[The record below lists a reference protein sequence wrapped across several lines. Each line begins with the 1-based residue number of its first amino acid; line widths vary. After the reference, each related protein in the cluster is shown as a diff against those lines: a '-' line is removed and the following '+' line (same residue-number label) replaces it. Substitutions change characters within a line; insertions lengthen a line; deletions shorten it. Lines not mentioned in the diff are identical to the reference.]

1 MPSPPRPLRHSPP
14 RKPLH
19 ERSDSSTNERASPTL
34 RIIGDPQATVYSST
48 PFPTHPSH
56 ILSPKSTRPSG
67 AVLEE
72 VGVSDQHNLTLYPEH
87 GSENSPAKDTR
98 TTAFK
103 GKEKDS
109 SEHANSGSSL
119 PPWPFK
125 SSRHLSPTLDVLPNK
140 EQDFDANDG
149 SFTID
154 KGFDEDHPEEIV
166 QLPSVGSGPDA
177 LGWHSFTQNQTSQ
190 QQPVVPKSS
199 DASLSSAESSGTVIR
214 TKQGDRPNRA
224 SYSFFPSPSHQEDP
238 RPNSSSDSPSTPVSP
253 SLRNTQIEFSPVS
266 PVSQEP
272 STSSAIPP
280 TTSHRAVSLPR
291 PDVQENLDV
300 QYPIVQPPTAS
311 ASWAESSKPAT
322 AQPPPRNPN
331 RSQWWKPHL
340 STVESVGMTDRSSGS
355 QYLAG
360 SARVSRESTGAPNSR
375 SETPPL
381 PAFPRSAYP
390 LRRDITTSTIR
401 VVNEQDDHVGSTLA
415 PVPGSR
421 SSTRF
426 SIFSGSSRG
435 ENRRSGLQQT
445 MRPSSKGSFFRDS
458 IPAWARYVFSTS

>member
-19 ERSDSSTNERASPTL
+19 DRSDSSTNERPSPTL
-34 RIIGDPQATVYSST
+34 RIIGDPHATIYSST

-67 AVLEE
+67 AVLKE
-72 VGVSDQHNLTLYPEH
+72 VGVSDQEH
-87 GSENSPAKDTR
+87 VSENIPAEYTP
-98 TTAFK
+98 TTAVK
-103 GKEKDS
+103 VKETGDS
-109 SEHANSGSSL
+109 EDMYSGSG
-119 PPWPFK
+119 PTQWQVRN
-125 SSRHLSPTLDVLPNK
+125 SRHLSSTLDVSSNK
-140 EQDFDANDG
+140 EQDFDADDRG
-149 SFTID
+149 FTIEQGTRD
-154 KGFDEDHPEEIV
+154 DHSSEEIV

-177 LGWHSFTQNQTSQ
+177 LGWHSFAQNQTSQ
-190 QQPVVPKSS
+190 QQPVVAKSS

-214 TKQGDRPNRA
+214 TKVGDRPNRA
-224 SYSFFPSPSHQEDP
+224 SYSFFPSPARQEGFG
-238 RPNSSSDSPSTPVSP
+238 PNSSNDPPSTLVNS
-253 SLRNTQIEFSPVS
+253 SIRNTQIESSPISPVS
-266 PVSQEP
+266 PDP
-272 STSSAIPP
+272 HTSSTIPP

-291 PDVQENLDV
+291 PDVQKNVNV
-300 QYPIVQPPTAS
+300 QYPIFQSPTVS
-311 ASWAESSKPAT
+311 GSWAESSEQAT
-322 AQPPPRNPN
+322 AQPPSRTPN
-331 RSQWWKPHL
+331 RARWWKPHL

-355 QYLAG
+355 QQFAG
-360 SARVSRESTGAPNSR
+360 STRVSRESTGVLNSR

-381 PAFPRSAYP
+381 PVFPRSAYP
-390 LRRDITTSTIR
+390 LGRDLTTSTIR
-401 VVNEQDDHVGSTLA
+401 VVNEQDDYVGSTLA

-421 SSTRF
+421 SSARF

>member
-14 RKPLH
+14 RNPLH

-34 RIIGDPQATVYSST
+34 RIIGDPLATIYSST

-72 VGVSDQHNLTLYPEH
+72 VGVSDQEH
-87 GSENSPAKDTR
+87 ITENIPAKDTR
-98 TTAFK
+98 TTTVK
-103 GKEKDS
+103 GKETDDS
-109 SEHANSGSSL
+109 EDANSGSS
-119 PPWPFK
+119 PTPWPLRN
-125 SSRHLSPTLDVLPNK
+125 SRHLSSTLDVSPNK
-140 EQDFDANDG
+140 EQDFNANG
-149 SFTID
+149 RGFTMEQGTND
-154 KGFDEDHPEEIV
+154 DRLSEEIV

-177 LGWHSFTQNQTSQ
+177 LGWHSFTHSQTSQ
-190 QQPVVPKSS
+190 QQPVVAKSS

-214 TKQGDRPNRA
+214 TKAGDRPNRA
-224 SYSFFPSPSHQEDP
+224 SYSFFPSPIRQEDF
-238 RPNSSSDSPSTPVSP
+238 RPNSSSDSPSTPVNP
-253 SLRNTQIEFSPVS
+253 SLRNTQIDSSLVSPVS
-266 PVSQEP
+266 PES
-272 STSSAIPP
+272 STTSAIPP
-280 TTSHRAVSLPR
+280 TSSYRAVSLPR
-291 PDVQENLDV
+291 PDVQDNVNV
-300 QYPIVQPPTAS
+300 QYPIIQPPTAS
-311 ASWAESSKPAT
+311 GSWAESSEPAT
-322 AQPPPRNPN
+322 AQLPSRTAN
-331 RSQWWKPHL
+331 RSRWWKPHL

-355 QYLAG
+355 QQFAG
-360 SARVSRESTGAPNSR
+360 STRVSRDSTGVLNSR

-381 PAFPRSAYP
+381 PVFPRSAYP

-401 VVNEQDDHVGSTLA
+401 VVNEQDDHIGSTLA

-421 SSTRF
+421 SSARF

-458 IPAWARYVFSTS
+458 IPAWARYVRSTS